1 MFLRDQDIRDLI
13 AKGGIEHIAD
23 FTSDPDGPKSPVQ
36 PCSLD
41 LTIGKIYVPGVPAE
55 GPGGSENPKTA
66 NHLLQPGMT
75 AVVETREVFHLP
87 NNIGAFGFPPT
98 AVSKVAVLLT
108 NLGHIDPGYDGTIRF
123 TLLNMGL
130 DAYTLRVGDPIYTLL
145 LFQLQQDSNKSY
157 RDRHPQINTKTGSTG
172 VDQPLLDSLSV
183 DFLDVTSRAERV
195 ASEKAAEAV
204 SKELRSRSV
213 LTAVMSVLTA
223 IIAAAATLGVSMFST
238 CSRVD
243 RIEGGLSNLKAEIS
257 KKTEEIKNI
266 YDTQL
271 EIQKL
276 KSQIETL
283 SKRQTETQSLSDG
296 QASGE
301 ESQNRNLSND
311 QQAGSWQ

>member
-41 LTIGKIYVPGVPAE
+41 LTIGKIYVPGVSAQ

-87 NNIGAFGFPPT
+87 DKIGAFGFPPT

-157 RDRHPQINTKTGSTG
+157 RDRHPQINAKTGSIG

-183 DFLDVTSRAERV
+183 DFLDVTSRAERA
-195 ASEKAAEAV
+195 ASEKATEAV

-213 LTAVMSVLTA
+213 LTA
-223 IIAAAATLGVSMFST
+223 IIAAAATLVVSMFST

-257 KKTEEIKNI
+257 RKTEEIKNI

-283 SKRQTETQSLSDG
+283 SKRQAEAQFLPDG
-296 QASGE
+296 QPSGE
-301 ESQNRNLSND
+301 ESQNRDLSND
-311 QQAGSWQ
+311 QQAGS